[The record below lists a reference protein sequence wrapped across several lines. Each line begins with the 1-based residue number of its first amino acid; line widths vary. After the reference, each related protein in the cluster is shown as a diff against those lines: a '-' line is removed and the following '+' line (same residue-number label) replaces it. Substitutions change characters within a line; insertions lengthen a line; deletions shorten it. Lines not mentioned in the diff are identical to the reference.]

1 MPQEKSPSLS
11 SLSSVPINIT
21 AFVDLL
27 SNVQTRLDTYQ
38 SKARDVQD
46 NTIPILRSL
55 VKFLPRDGIS
65 NVCEDILGCGSDE
78 ELYTLARHFLTALLV
93 PCT

>member
-1 MPQEKSPSLS
+1 MPQEKSPC
-11 SLSSVPINIT
+11 LSSVPTTVT
-21 AFVDLL
+21 AYAAYVDLL
-27 SNVQTRLDTYQ
+27 YNVQTRFDTYQ

-55 VKFLPRDGIS
+55 VMFLPRDGIS

-78 ELYTLARHFLTALLV
+78 ELYTLARHFPLLV
-93 PCT
+93 PCR

>member
-1 MPQEKSPSLS
+1 MLCSYQYYC
-11 SLSSVPINIT
+11 
-21 AFVDLL
+21 DLL

-55 VKFLPRDGIS
+55 VKFLPRDGIY
-65 NVCEDILGCGSDE
+65 NVCEDILSCGSDE
-78 ELYTLARHFLTALLV
+78 ELHTLARHFLTAPLASCKQHSLQ
-93 PCT
+93 